1 MRIINRD
8 TVCRVFVD
16 GQLMLTQDGVE
27 PNGQYQIG
35 ITAATGEGFN
45 FHAVR
50 NIVLLEAR
58 ASDWIDVDP
67 EIVPADFPDDWTK
80 PITRKEFAAVAVQVY
95 EKLSG
100 TAAIPVI
107 VSPFTDTTD
116 VEVLKAYNVGI
127 VNGYGNGLYG
137 PDDLLSREQCAAML
151 TRVFKRIT
159 IPDWTLDEDASFP
172 LVFEQPEPFADDELI
187 SGWARNSVYFMVANG
202 IINGIGNNVFAP
214 RNSTPREEAI
224 GYATASREQALVIA
238 TRMVRNL
245 KQPQ

>member
-1 MRIINRD
+1 M
-8 TVCRVFVD
+8 
-16 GQLMLTQDGVE
+16 
-27 PNGQYQIG
+27 
-35 ITAATGEGFN
+35 
-45 FHAVR
+45 
-50 NIVLLEAR
+50 
-58 ASDWIDVDP
+58 DP
-67 EIVPADFPDDWTK
+67 ELVPADFPDDWTK

-100 TAAIPVI
+100 TAAIPVV

-159 IPDWTLDEDASFP
+159 IPGWALEEDASFP
-172 LVFEQPEPFADDELI
+172 LDFEQPEPFADDELI

-202 IINGIGNNVFAP
+202 IINGIGNHLFAP
-214 RNSTPREEAI
+214 RNTTPREEAI